1 LRRVVS
7 FIRVASTAAAI
18 AVLSL
23 GTMACEPEED
33 KPSGSATES
42 TEEPAEEPTEEPT
55 EEASEMREQ
64 FDEAVEEIEAYAEE
78 QDLSTPSDWH
88 FIEKDGSEP
97 TQCTDQS
104 GQELNADDK
113 AYFYCP
119 PDDAIFVG
127 EASMADFEKTFGEQA
142 PSVGMAHEWGHHL
155 QFQTDLEVN
164 DQETQIAIENQADC
178 ISGAWYRDERGG
190 GLDDIVQDFKVGALL
205 FAISELE
212 GPERTHGTVLERE
225 GAFFAGATQGL
236 DRCEK
241 YVPDHP
247 FGE

>member
-1 LRRVVS
+1 MS
-7 FIRVASTAAAI
+7 FIRVASTAAAV

-42 TEEPAEEPTEEPT
+42 TEEPTEEPT
-55 EEASEMREQ
+55 EEASEMRKQ

-88 FIEKDGSEP
+88 FIAKDETEP
-97 TQCTDQS
+97 TQCTDQE
-104 GQELNADDK
+104 GQELDADDK

-127 EASMADFEKTFGEQA
+127 EASMEDFGDTFGKQA
-142 PSVGMAHEWGHHL
+142 PAIGMAHEWGHHL
-155 QFQTDLEVN
+155 QFQTDVEVD

-178 ISGAWYRDERGG
+178 ISGAWYRTERDGSD
-190 GLDDIVQDFKVGALL
+190 LLQDLKVGALL

-212 GPERTHGTVLERE
+212 GPNRSHGTVLERE
-225 GAFFAGATQGL
+225 GAFISGATQGL
-236 DRCEK
+236 ERCEK
-241 YVPDHP
+241 YLPDHP
-247 FGE
+247 FDE

>member
-1 LRRVVS
+1 MS

-18 AVLSL
+18 AILSVGSL
-23 GTMACEPEED
+23 ACDPAED

-42 TEEPAEEPTEEPT
+42 TEEPSEDTSDEPT
-55 EEASEMREQ
+55 EEASEMREL
-64 FDEAVEEIEAYAEE
+64 FDDSVEKIEAYAEE

-88 FIEKDGSEP
+88 FIAEGETEP

-104 GQELNADDK
+104 GQELDADDT

-119 PDDAIFVG
+119 PDDAIFIG
-127 EASMADFEKTFGEQA
+127 EASMADFGETFGEQA
-142 PSVGMAHEWGHHL
+142 PAVGMAHEWGHHL

-164 DQETQIAIENQADC
+164 DQDTQIAIENQADC

-190 GLDDIVQDFKVGALL
+190 GLDKFLQDLKVGLL
-205 FAISELE
+205 LAAISELE
-212 GPERTHGTVLERE
+212 GPDRSHGTVLERE
-225 GAFFAGATQGL
+225 TSFASGAFQGL

-241 YVPDHP
+241 YLPDHP
-247 FGE
+247 LGE

>member
-1 LRRVVS
+1 MS

-23 GTMACEPEED
+23 GTMACESEEG

-42 TEEPAEEPTEEPT
+42 TEEPTEEPT

-64 FDEAVEEIEAYAEE
+64 FDDAIEKIEAYAED

-88 FIEKDGSEP
+88 FIAEGETEP
-97 TQCTDQS
+97 TQCTDQE
-104 GQELNADDK
+104 GQELDADDK

-127 EASMADFEKTFGEQA
+127 EATMADFGKTFGEQA
-142 PSVGMAHEWGHHL
+142 PAIGMAHEWGHHL
-155 QFQTDLEVN
+155 QFQTDLEVT

-178 ISGAWYRDERGG
+178 ISGAWYRTERGG
-190 GLDDIVQDFKVGALL
+190 GLDDLIQDLKVGALL

-212 GPERTHGTVLERE
+212 GPDRSHGTVLERE
-225 GAFFAGATQGL
+225 GSFIAGATQGL
-236 DRCEK
+236 DRCEE
-241 YVPDHP
+241 YLPDYP

>member
-1 LRRVVS
+1 MS

-23 GTMACEPEED
+23 GTMACEPEE
-33 KPSGSATES
+33 KGTPSEAATES
-42 TEEPAEEPTEEPT
+42 TDEPTEEPT

-64 FDEAVEEIEAYAEE
+64 FDDAVEKIEAYAEE
-78 QDLSTPSDWH
+78 QDLSTPSDWN
-88 FIEKDGSEP
+88 FIEEDGSEP

-104 GQELNADDK
+104 GQELDADDQ

-127 EASMADFEKTFGEQA
+127 EAAMESFGDKFGKQA
-142 PSVGMAHEWGHHL
+142 PAIGMAHEWGHHL

-164 DQETQIAIENQADC
+164 DQDTQIAIENQADC
-178 ISGAWYRDERGG
+178 ISGAWYRTERGG
-190 GLDDIVQDFKVGALL
+190 DDLLKGLTQDVKVGLL
-205 FAISELE
+205 LLAISELE
-212 GPERTHGTVLERE
+212 GPNRSHGTVLERE
-225 GAFFAGATQGL
+225 GSFISGATQGL
-236 DRCEK
+236 DRCEE
-241 YVPDHP
+241 YLPDYP